1 MKKTK
6 IIVPAL
12 GLLLLST
19 AASVTGTVAWFA
31 ANTTVTATGMSVT
44 VKSDSTFL
52 LIKAGEATL
61 SEVRTGKKISDTAVN
76 QSAALYPV
84 AHESIANIAAADEPS
99 NWYYKTSDDPSLYGG
114 ANHESAATALTSLD
128 NYVLVNEFTLAI
140 AEGGNNMSNIKVGA
154 CTITTAGDA
163 AVNVLVASASA
174 SQEFTAS
181 GDGSTVLQS
190 SLTTTAVMSVKV
202 YIYWNGADEDVT
214 TNGIADLQTTS
225 VELTFTGSVVAAA

>member
-84 AHESIANIAAADEPS
+84 AHDSIANIAAADTAS
-99 NWYYKTSDDPSLYGG
+99 NWYYKTSDDPSIYGG
-114 ANHESAATALTSLD
+114 AGHESAANALASLD

-154 CTITTAGDA
+154 CSITTAGDA
-163 AVNVLVASASA
+163 AVNVLVASSSA
-174 SQEFTAS
+174 AQEFTAS
-181 GDGSTVLQS
+181 GEGSTVLQA